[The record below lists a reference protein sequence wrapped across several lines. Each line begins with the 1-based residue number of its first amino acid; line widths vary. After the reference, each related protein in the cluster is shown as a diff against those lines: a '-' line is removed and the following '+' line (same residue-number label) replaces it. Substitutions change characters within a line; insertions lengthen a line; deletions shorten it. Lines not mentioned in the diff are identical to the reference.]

1 MPMPIPGSPPAPG
14 ATPPQMGAA
23 PAGAGPVAKPQG
35 AQGNVAQALSLVR
48 NALEMLQKALPM
60 IPMGSPQH
68 GDLLKAISMISK
80 HMEQGEGNKGVDL
93 QSLLQM
99 ARQASQQS
107 PVQAANRMFP
117 APNAP
122 PAMPTPPPAAA

>member
-1 MPMPIPGSPPAPG
+1 MVPGQPPSPTMSPAPANVG
-14 ATPPQMGAA
+14 G
-23 PAGAGPVAKPQG
+23 PAVPQG
-35 AQGNVAQALSLVR
+35 NQGNAVQAMSLVR
-48 NALEMLQKALPM
+48 NALEMLQKALPL

-68 GDLLKAISMISK
+68 SDLLKAVSSISK
-80 HMEQGEGNKGVDL
+80 HMDSSEGNKGVDI

-107 PVQAANRMFP
+107 PVQALNRMHPP

>member
-1 MPMPIPGSPPAPG
+1 MAPHPQPAAG
-14 ATPPQMGAA
+14 ATS
-23 PAGAGPVAKPQG
+23 VPQG
-35 AQGNVAQALSLVR
+35 NQGNLVQAMSLVR
-48 NALEMLQKALPM
+48 NALEMLQKALPL

-68 GDLLKAISMISK
+68 ADLLKAVGMISK
-80 HMEQGEGNKGVDL
+80 HMEQNEGNKGVDL

-107 PVQAANRMFP
+107 PVQALNRMSP

-122 PAMPTPPPAAA
+122 PAMPPTPPAA

>member
-1 MPMPIPGSPPAPG
+1 MAPHPQPAAG
-14 ATPPQMGAA
+14 ATS
-23 PAGAGPVAKPQG
+23 VPQG
-35 AQGNVAQALSLVR
+35 NQGNQVQAMSLVR

-68 GDLLKAISMISK
+68 ESLLKAVTMLAK
-80 HMEQGEGNKGVDL
+80 GMDHNEGNKGIDL

-99 ARQASQQS
+99 ARQSSQQS
-107 PVQAANRMFP
+107 PVQALNRMSP

-122 PAMPTPPPAAA
+122 PAMPPTPPAA

>member
-1 MPMPIPGSPPAPG
+1 MPEMPLPPTASPAPPNIGG
-14 ATPPQMGAA
+14 AS
-23 PAGAGPVAKPQG
+23 VPQG
-35 AQGNVAQALSLVR
+35 NQGNQVQAMSLVR
-48 NALEMLQKALPM
+48 NALEMLQKALPL

-68 GDLLKAISMISK
+68 ADLLKAVSTISK
-80 HMEQGEGNKGVDL
+80 HMESNEGNKGIDL

-107 PVQAANRMFP
+107 PVQALNRMHPP

-122 PAMPTPPPAAA
+122 PAMPTPPAAA